1 MTNHEIKKKL
11 KTSKFRNS
19 FHLKEKEIEYIKE
32 KGMETVKRHAIDF
45 INTKL
50 APANPLNDGKQT
62 PMKNHPVFIAMHA
75 CACCCRSC
83 LYKWHHIPKNKELT
97 DKEKEYILNLLITW
111 IEKELK
117 NKDTFNIKKTN
128 DISK

>member
-1 MTNHEIKKKL
+1 MNDYEIISDKL
-11 KTSKFRNS
+11 RTSKFRNS
-19 FHLKEKEIEYIKE
+19 FHLKEKDIKYIKE
-32 KGMETVKRHAIDF
+32 KGMEAIKRHAVDF

-83 LYKWHHIPKNKELT
+83 LYKWHHIPKNIELNNS
-97 DKEKEYILNLLITW
+97 EKEYILNLLIKW
-111 IEKELK
+111 IEIELK
-117 NKDTFNIKKTN
+117 TN
-128 DISK
+128 TN